1 VNDTHPVVATI
12 VNLYHDV
19 HRQLREEIIDLVPEA
34 LEWTPGPG
42 TNSIGTLIVHLL
54 GSEVEMLRS
63 VLGLPN
69 DRDRNAELVAQTSQR
84 DDLLH
89 RIDTADTDLERLGMS
104 ITEHDL
110 FTSRVRPNKSAAQ
123 SGLFWLVRNY
133 GHAREHLAHVQ
144 LTRQLYLLTSTR

>member
-1 VNDTHPVVATI
+1 MNATHPVVATI

-19 HRQLREEIIDLVPEA
+19 HRQLREEIIDLAPEA
-34 LEWTPGPG
+34 LDWTPGPG
-42 TNSIGTLIVHLL
+42 ANSIGTLIVHLL
-54 GSEVEMLRS
+54 GSEAEMLRS

-69 DRDRNAELVAQTSQR
+69 DRDRNAEFVARTSQR

-104 ITEHDL
+104 ITERDL
-110 FTSRVRPNKSAAQ
+110 FTSRARPNKTAAQ

-144 LTRQLYLLTSTR
+144 LTRQLYLLISTR